1 VQRARRRVWSQ
12 FEATGPFGVAYAHG
26 WSGRVLGRVDEVV
39 IDCVEPREV
48 ASFWAA
54 VLGGEVQERDPDW
67 WYVVHRAGHSSR
79 Q

>member
-1 VQRARRRVWSQ
+1 
-12 FEATGPFGVAYAHG
+12 
-26 WSGRVLGRVDEVV
+26 VLGRVDEVV

-67 WYVVHRAGHSSR
+67 WYVVPPGWTQLKAMSGASCG
-79 Q
+79 